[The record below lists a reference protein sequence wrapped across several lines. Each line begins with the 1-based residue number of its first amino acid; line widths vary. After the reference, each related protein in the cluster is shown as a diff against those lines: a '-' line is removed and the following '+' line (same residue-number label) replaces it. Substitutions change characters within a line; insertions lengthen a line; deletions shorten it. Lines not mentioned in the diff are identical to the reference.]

1 MATRSLA
8 PEEKYALPLA
18 VGFHV
23 LLVVVLLWKP
33 VGDAIVQPPERV
45 TVSLTDESGLIS
57 TAPMPVPDAAPPAAG
72 EALEVVPAETTLVEP
87 IPQPRSEPVSR
98 PRSEPA
104 PRPRSE
110 PVVRPAT
117 RAERAP
123 ARQPS
128 PRPAQREAQR
138 PSAQRQAAAK
148 AAEPKGQIGSDF
160 LGSRGT
166 NEASQNS
173 GSPAAEIGPRVRN
186 SLASSISRQLK
197 PHWSAPQGADAE
209 QLVTILAF
217 DLNQDGSLSGSP
229 RVVRQT
235 GITDANR
242 AQAGRHAEQAIRA
255 VRLAAPF
262 NLPEEYYDAWKRVSD
277 FRFDRRL

>member
-1 MATRSLA
+1 MASKSLA
-8 PEEKYALPLA
+8 PEERYALPIA
-18 VGFHV
+18 VGLHV
-23 LLVVVLLWKP
+23 LLAAALLWKP
-33 VGDAIVQPPERV
+33 VGESIVEPPERV

-57 TAPMPVPDAAPPAAG
+57 TAPIPVPDAAPPAASEG
-72 EALEVVPAETTLVEP
+72 LDDMPIEPRVETPVESVA
-87 IPQPRSEPVSR
+87 QPRR
-98 PRSEPA
+98 D
-104 PRPRSE
+104 

-117 RAERAP
+117 RSEPAP
-123 ARQPS
+123 SR
-128 PRPAQREAQR
+128 RPAPRRAQAPRET
-138 PSAQRQAAAK
+138 RQAPTR
-148 AAEPKGQIGSDF
+148 AAEPKGQIDSDF

-166 NEASQNS
+166 NEASTNS

-186 SLASSISRQLK
+186 SLAASISRQLK
-197 PHWSAPQGADAE
+197 PHWTAPQGADAE

-217 DLNQDGSLSGSP
+217 DLNRDGSLNGSP
-229 RVVRQT
+229 RVVNQT
-235 GITDANR
+235 GVNAANR